1 MKEFQAYPIKKDGRD
16 ITFRFRDEEDANKFQ
31 STFNLFNQTLIE
43 IQVRD
48 DREISAKQRR
58 FIYAMFNDISKWS
71 GDAPEFVKQW
81 FKLSYEYWQ
90 ELDEF
95 SLRDVEK
102 SVAAGL
108 ITFML
113 DFVADH
119 NVPLSFMPL
128 DALEPEEIA
137 HWEYRALMEG
147 FDVIDGS
154 RPVELAHGEHAV
166 GMGRDR
172 NKISNVDNTVFSLS
186 HIHHMELHKIG
197 LTAFKSKYH
206 VNGVHVTD
214 EIIQQLESGGRR
226 FGSTNNRIEQSHA

>member
-1 MKEFQAYPIKKDGRD
+1 MKEFQGYPVSIAGDEV
-16 ITFRFRDEEDANKFQ
+16 TFRFSSKDEAEEFKN
-31 STFNLFNQTLIE
+31 TYVLFNQTLVE

-71 GDAPEFVKQW
+71 GDAPEYIKQW
-81 FKLSYEYWQ
+81 FKLAYEYWQ
-90 ELDEF
+90 ELDTI

-119 NVPLSFMPL
+119 NVPLSFKPL
-128 DALEPEEIA
+128 DALEPEDVA
-137 HWEYRALMEG
+137 HWEYRALIEG

-172 NKISNVDNTVFSLS
+172 DKISNIGNTVFSLS
-186 HIHHMELHKIG
+186 HTHHMELHKIG
-197 LTAFKSKYH
+197 LNAFKAKYH
-206 VNGVHVTD
+206 VNGVRVTA
-214 EIIQQLESGGRR
+214 EIIKELEIRGRR
-226 FGSTNNRIEQSHA
+226 FGTNKSK

>member
-1 MKEFQAYPIKKDGRD
+1 MKEFQGYPVSIAGDEV
-16 ITFRFRDEEDANKFQ
+16 TFRFSSKDEAEEFKN
-31 STFNLFNQTLIE
+31 TYVLFNQTLVE

-71 GDAPEFVKQW
+71 GDAPEYIKQW
-81 FKLSYEYWQ
+81 FKLAYEYWQ
-90 ELDEF
+90 ELDTI

-119 NVPLSFMPL
+119 NVPLSFKPL
-128 DALEPEEIA
+128 DALEPEDVA
-137 HWEYRALMEG
+137 HWEYRALIEG
-147 FDVIDGS
+147 FDVLDGS
-154 RPVELAHGEHAV
+154 RPVELAHGEHTV

-172 NKISNVDNTVFSLS
+172 DKISNIGNTVFSLS
-186 HIHHMELHKIG
+186 HTHHMELHKIG

-214 EIIQQLESGGRR
+214 EIIQQLESRGRR
-226 FGSTNNRIEQSHA
+226 FGSTNNRI

>member
-71 GDAPEFVKQW
+71 GDAPEYVKQW
-81 FKLSYEYWQ
+81 FKLAYEYWQ
-90 ELDEF
+90 ELDTI

-119 NVPLSFMPL
+119 NVPLSFKPL
-128 DALEPEEIA
+128 DALESEDIA
-137 HWEYRALMEG
+137 HWEYRAL
-147 FDVIDGS
+147 
-154 RPVELAHGEHAV
+154 
-166 GMGRDR
+166 
-172 NKISNVDNTVFSLS
+172 
-186 HIHHMELHKIG
+186 
-197 LTAFKSKYH
+197 
-206 VNGVHVTD
+206 
-214 EIIQQLESGGRR
+214 
-226 FGSTNNRIEQSHA
+226 IE

>member
-1 MKEFQAYPIKKDGRD
+1 MREFQAYPTQKAGNEI
-16 ITFRFRDEEDANKFQ
+16 IFRFKDEESANQFL
-31 STFNLFNQTLIE
+31 STFQLFKQTLVE

-58 FIYAMFNDISKWS
+58 FIYAMFNDIAKWS
-71 GDAPEFVKQW
+71 GDAPEYIKQW
-81 FKLSYEYWQ
+81 FKLAYEYWQ
-90 ELDEF
+90 ELDTI

-119 NVPLSFMPL
+119 NVPLSFKPL
-128 DALEPEEIA
+128 DALEPEDVA
-137 HWEYRALMEG
+137 HWEYRALIEG
-147 FDVIDGS
+147 FDVLDGS

-172 NKISNVDNTVFSLS
+172 DKISNIGNTVFSLS
-186 HIHHMELHKIG
+186 HTHHMELHKIG
-197 LTAFKSKYH
+197 LNAFKAKYH
-206 VNGVHVTD
+206 INGVRVTA
-214 EIIQQLESGGRR
+214 EIIKELESRGRR
-226 FGSTNNRIEQSHA
+226 FGTNKSK

>member
-1 MKEFQAYPIKKDGRD
+1 MKEFQGYPVSIAGDEV
-16 ITFRFRDEEDANKFQ
+16 TFRFSSKDEAEEFKN
-31 STFNLFNQTLIE
+31 TYVLFNQTLVE

-58 FIYAMFNDISKWS
+58 FIYAMFNDIAKWS
-71 GDAPEFVKQW
+71 GDAPEYIKQW
-81 FKLSYEYWQ
+81 FKLAYEYWQ
-90 ELDEF
+90 ELDTI

-119 NVPLSFMPL
+119 NVPLSFKPL
-128 DALEPEEIA
+128 DALEPEDIA
-137 HWEYRALMEG
+137 HWEYRALIEG
-147 FDVIDGS
+147 FDVLDGS

-172 NKISNVDNTVFSLS
+172 DKISNIGNTVFSLS
-186 HIHHMELHKIG
+186 HAHHMELHKIG
-197 LTAFKSKYH
+197 LNAFKAKYH
-206 VNGVHVTD
+206 INGVRVTA
-214 EIIQQLESGGRR
+214 EIIKELESRGRR
-226 FGSTNNRIEQSHA
+226 FGGKGE

>member
-1 MKEFQAYPIKKDGRD
+1 MKEFQGYPVSIAGDEV
-16 ITFRFRDEEDANKFQ
+16 TFRFSSKDEAEEFKN
-31 STFNLFNQTLIE
+31 TYVLFNQTLIE

-58 FIYAMFNDISKWS
+58 FIYAMFNDIAKWS
-71 GDAPEFVKQW
+71 GDAPEYIKQW
-81 FKLSYEYWQ
+81 FKLAYEYWR
-90 ELDEF
+90 ELDTI

-119 NVPLSFMPL
+119 NVPLSFRPL
-128 DALEPEEIA
+128 DALEPEDIA
-137 HWEYRALMEG
+137 HWEYRALIEG
-147 FDVIDGS
+147 FDVLDGS

-197 LTAFKSKYH
+197 LNAFKSKYH

-214 EIIQQLESGGRR
+214 EIIQQLESRGRR
-226 FGSTNNRIEQSHA
+226 FGSTNTRI